1 MSLDNW
7 QWRSPVPQGNPLD
20 GVAFGSGMFV
30 AVSRAGTI
38 MRSADTT
45 NWSINDLGT
54 GFSAVRFLNNR
65 FVAVGNYGSI
75 FISPDAV
82 NWGEQVSGTSHA
94 LLDAA
99 YGNGKFVAVGQCD
112 SIAVSPDG
120 VSWTAQISGIAGK
133 EDEKFYGI
141 AFGNGLFLLV
151 GLNGTVLQ
159 SQNGTLWT
167 DKSLP
172 TQDNLVAIAYGNGKF
187 VAAHSSGEMLCSVD
201 GSVWQRKPLPGN
213 PGITGIDYVYGW
225 FVAVGMKV
233 VNGERVGAIFTSSD
247 GLIWNEQA
255 SGVGTS
261 LFGTA
266 YGNGTY
272 LIGGFVGTI
281 LTSGNAVNWVQKNSD
296 SSAGLTGLA
305 YGNGTFIAVGR
316 RDGGV
321 DGVSRHPVIFSS
333 SDLITW
339 TQIASPADEPLSD
352 VVYTG
357 SDSIPG
363 SFVAVGGWGS
373 VLVSNDG
380 SSWQKHSAQLT
391 MSAISVHDGTL
402 VAVGGGGT
410 ILRSTDMM
418 NWSHRSSGTQGYLL
432 DVAYGSG
439 GFVAVGDGGT
449 IVMSQDDGQ
458 SWTLQNSGTTATL
471 RGVAFGDGRFVAV
484 ADSGEVLTSTNGQ
497 SWMLQGESLGMYGGF
512 DVYYSAQV
520 PGFMT
525 LGPDGSMAT
534 SPDGV
539 NWTQHHCGTSNSLL
553 VSIFGNGSFFVA
565 GGGCTILQSEVFAP
579 LHVQRPIPNEKSP
592 QKFRNQVT
600 WHCAASGR
608 PNLRY
613 AFTVAKTEELHLP
626 GPRRERLRFGT
637 QPDFVYTLD
646 SPGTYVV
653 TVHVRDQ
660 DGNVI
665 RRSSEPFVVR
675 GRKVPVK
682 TPT

>member
-1 MSLDNW
+1 MSLDSW

-20 GVAFGSGMFV
+20 GVAFGSGVFV

-45 NWSINDLGT
+45 NWSINDLST
-54 GFSAVRFLNNR
+54 GLSAVRFLNNS

-75 FISPDAV
+75 FTSPDAV
-82 NWGEQVSGTSHA
+82 NWNEQVSGTSHA

-112 SIAVSPDG
+112 AITVSPDG
-120 VSWTAQISGIAGK
+120 VNWTAQNSGIGGK

-141 AFGNGLFLLV
+141 AYGNGVFLLV

-159 SQNGTLWT
+159 SQNGTLWI

-172 TQDNLVAIAYGNGKF
+172 TGDDLVAIAYGNGKF
-187 VAAHSSGEMLCSVD
+187 VAPNSGEMLHSVD
-201 GSVWQRKPLPGN
+201 GTAWQRTALPGN
-213 PGITGIDYVYGW
+213 PGITGVDYVNGR
-225 FVAVGMKV
+225 FIAVGMKV
-233 VNGERVGAIFTSSD
+233 VNGQRTGAIFTSSD
-247 GLIWNEQA
+247 GLIWNEQS
-255 SGVGTS
+255 SGVRES
-261 LFGTA
+261 LFGAA

-272 LIGGFVGTI
+272 LIGGFMGTT

-296 SSAGLTGLA
+296 SGAVLTGLA
-305 YGNGTFIAVGR
+305 YGNGTFIAVGCR
-316 RDGGV
+316 YGGV
-321 DGVSRHPVIFSS
+321 DGVSRHPAMFSS
-333 SDLITW
+333 SDLVTW

-352 VVYTG
+352 IVYTG
-357 SDSIPG
+357 SDSAPG

-373 VLVSNDG
+373 VLVSDDG
-380 SSWQKHSAQLT
+380 SSWLKHSAQRT
-391 MSAISVHDGTL
+391 MSAIAVHGGTL

-410 ILRSTDMM
+410 ILRSTNMV
-418 NWSHRSSGTQGYLL
+418 NWSLRGAGTQGYLN

-439 GFVAVGDGGT
+439 SFVAVGDGGT
-449 IVMSQDDGQ
+449 ILMSQDDGQ
-458 SWTLQNSGTTATL
+458 SWTQQSSVVTAGL

-484 ADSGEVLTSTNGQ
+484 ADSGEVLTSADGHTWTLQSESPGMNG
-497 SWMLQGESLGMYGGF
+497 GYE
-512 DVYYSAQV
+512 VYYSAQI
-520 PGFMT
+520 PGFMA
-525 LGPDGSMAT
+525 LGSDGRMAT
-534 SPDGV
+534 SPDGA
-539 NWTQHHCGTSNSLL
+539 NWTAHNCGTSNGLL
-553 VSIFGNGSFFVA
+553 AGAFGNGSFFVI

-579 LHVQRPIPNEKSP
+579 LSVQRPIPSAKSP
-592 QKFRNQVT
+592 QKSRSRIT

-608 PNLRY
+608 ANLRY
-613 AFTVAKTEELHLP
+613 AFTVAKTGELQLP
-626 GPRRERLRFGT
+626 GPRRERLRFQA

-660 DGNVI
+660 EGNVI

-675 GRKVPVK
+675 ARKEVVG
-682 TPT
+682 